1 MSILV
6 DVSLRCSAG
15 ESSKQCEVNRLS
27 KSCASELFISLRMPL
42 CMLGAA
48 DGGVAAKSS
57 GRIGNIL
64 SSIKWISDANWLY
77 LVPMRNAALWG
88 TAKNTCTDMG
98 TASRLFG
105 CLLLLFLSDTAA
117 RKSKETLT
125 TCARNMGLL
134 TSGLNPTCYEP
145 EWLRTR
151 IPKKMFALA
160 GCLLAAM
167 RNANAKGRCMIMVYL
182 CL

>member
-42 CMLGAA
+42 SMLGAA

-105 CLLLLFLSDTAA
+105 FLLLLFLSDTAA
-117 RKSKETLT
+117 RKSIETLVSIPP
-125 TCARNMGLL
+125 LL
-134 TSGLNPTCYEP
+134 PAASCKECSACQYPSLTDTS
-145 EWLRTR
+145 
-151 IPKKMFALA
+151 
-160 GCLLAAM
+160 LLYAF
-167 RNANAKGRCMIMVYL
+167 RVST
-182 CL
+182 